1 MIAPAVPAPGVV
13 LWHPARR
20 AYLRAAG
27 LGYTRRLSRAAVMTP
42 AQAEALVRKGDQG
55 LLRPEPAFAPHTFS
69 PPATREPLAGLSDA
83 ELLRRA
89 IRGLR
94 GGDGPQAPRW
104 AVAMDTLGLTSAG
117 AVALCRRLNL
127 DPKERMGI

>member
-1 MIAPAVPAPGVV
+1 MIATTAPAPGVV

-42 AQAEALVRKGDQG
+42 AQAEAFTRESGEGPLS
-55 LLRPEPAFAPHTFS
+55 PEPAFAPHTFS
-69 PPATREPLAGLSDA
+69 PPAARESLAGLSDT

-127 DPKERMGI
+127 DPNERMGI

>member
-1 MIAPAVPAPGVV
+1 MTPAAAPAPGVV

-27 LGYTRRLSRAAVMTP
+27 TGYTRRLSRAAVMTP
-42 AQAEALVRKGDQG
+42 AQAETLMRDTVQG
-55 LLRPEPAFAPHTFS
+55 AMQTEPAFAPHTFS
-69 PPATREPLAGLSDA
+69 PPATRESLAGLSDT

-94 GGDGPQAPRW
+94 SGDHPQAPRW

-127 DPKERMGI
+127 DPNERMGI

>member
-1 MIAPAVPAPGVV
+1 MIAPAAPAPGVV

-42 AQAEALVRKGDQG
+42 AQAETLMRNSGEGQ
-55 LLRPEPAFAPHTFS
+55 LSPEPAFAPHTFS
-69 PPATREPLAGLSDA
+69 PPATRESLAGLSDA

-94 GGDGPQAPRW
+94 GGDSPQTPRW
-104 AVAMDTLGLTSAG
+104 AVAMDKLGLTSAG

-127 DPKERMGI
+127 DPNERMGI